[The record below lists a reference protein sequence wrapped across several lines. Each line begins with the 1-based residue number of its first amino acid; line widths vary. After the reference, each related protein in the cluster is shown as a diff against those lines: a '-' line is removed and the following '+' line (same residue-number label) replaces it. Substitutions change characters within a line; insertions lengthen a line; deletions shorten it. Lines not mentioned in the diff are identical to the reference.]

1 MTESSVPMT
10 DQHTHSAWAVGYAT
24 FASILLLMA
33 GVFHFI
39 AGLVAV
45 ADEEFY
51 VIGTKWVFEFDITT
65 WGWIHMILGAVMFAA
80 GIGILSGNV
89 LARAVGV
96 ILAAV
101 SAVAN
106 FAWLPYYPVW
116 SIVMIFLAIAVIWAL
131 TVHGRDVTDA

>member
-1 MTESSVPMT
+1 MTESATST
-10 DQHTHSAWAVGYAT
+10 DQHTHSAWAVGYT
-24 FASILLLMA
+24 MFASVLLAIA

-45 ADEEFY
+45 AEEEFY
-51 VIGTKWVFEFDITT
+51 VIGAKWVFEFDITT
-65 WGWIHMILGAVMFAA
+65 WGWIHMILGVAIFAA

-89 LARAVGV
+89 LARTVGV
-96 ILAAV
+96 VLAAL

-116 SIVMIFLAIAVIWAL
+116 SIAMIFLAIAVIWAL
-131 TVHGRDVTDA
+131 TVHGRDIADA

>member
-1 MTESSVPMT
+1 MSESVTPT
-10 DQHTHSAWAVGYAT
+10 NQRQQSAWAVGYAM
-24 FASILLLMA
+24 FASVLMMMA

-45 ADEEFY
+45 AEEEFY
-51 VIGTKWVFEFDITT
+51 VIGTMWVFEFDVTT
-65 WGWIHMILGAVMFAA
+65 WGWIHMLLGVLVFLA
-80 GIGILSGNV
+80 GAGILSGNV
-89 LARAVGV
+89 LARTVGI

-116 SIVMIFLAIAVIWAL
+116 SIAMIFLAIAVIWAL
-131 TVHGRDVTDA
+131 TVHGRDITG